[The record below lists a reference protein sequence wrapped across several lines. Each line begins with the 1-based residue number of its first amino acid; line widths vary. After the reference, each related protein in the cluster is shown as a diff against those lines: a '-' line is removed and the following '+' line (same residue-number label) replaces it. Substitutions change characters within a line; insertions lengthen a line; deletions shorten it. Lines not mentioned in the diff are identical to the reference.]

1 MEIPRD
7 SLVVAILRSIA
18 HGNITSTT
26 LSLGK
31 INLSIYDIIVHFN
44 CSTSSL
50 EWFRP
55 NKLSNVNKLRN
66 RGLIL
71 FCVLPLPIL
80 RTEHQFQSK
89 LLSYFGG
96 ICKKTEN
103 YSGEAAV
110 KIQCLILRMNAEPIW
125 LLLGMGIAYTYGTV
139 VSTVLC
145 CVDIIIT
152 IHVRFKKKFEIYTG
166 SDSSRT

>member
-1 MEIPRD
+1 MY
-7 SLVVAILRSIA
+7 
-18 HGNITSTT
+18 
-26 LSLGK
+26 
-31 INLSIYDIIVHFN
+31 IYDIIYYHN

-55 NKLSNVNKLRN
+55 NKLSKVNKLCN
-66 RGLIL
+66 PGLIL

-110 KIQCLILRMNAEPIW
+110 KIQCVILRMNAEPIW
-125 LLLGMGIAYTYGTV
+125 LLLGMGIAYTYGTM
-139 VSTVLC
+139 VLYYVMC
-145 CVDIIIT
+145 
-152 IHVRFKKKFEIYTG
+152 
-166 SDSSRT
+166 